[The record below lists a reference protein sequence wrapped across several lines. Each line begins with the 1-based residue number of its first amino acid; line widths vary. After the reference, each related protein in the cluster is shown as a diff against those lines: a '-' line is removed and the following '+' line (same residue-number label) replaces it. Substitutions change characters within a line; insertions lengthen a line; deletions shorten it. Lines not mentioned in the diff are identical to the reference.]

1 MLLLSEST
9 HTEIELEKFMTI
21 TTPQLG
27 YILLVDDIIDNL
39 DMLTDMLE
47 NQGHKV
53 QIALSG
59 QEALDKIKAQ
69 KPDIVLLDIQMP
81 GMDGYEVCR
90 QVKANPETEDIP
102 VIFLS
107 ALSDTKDIIKGFDAG
122 GVDYVSKPF
131 KFREVMARVESQLK
145 VSRQRNEIESLR
157 ERDKQ
162 QFESLAKIKN
172 NFLYGTAHDLKNPL
186 TGLLLYTQMLRAT
199 PPDNKQELEEVANG
213 IELSARKM
221 QSLITDILDLAQ
233 MQVGDQMNF
242 VTLPLQPILENVIKN
257 FTILAKE
264 KDITLALNT
273 PNDNKISYAIDSSY
287 FERMLDNLI
296 SNAIKYTPNGGTVTI
311 SLADCEEK
319 YELRIVDTG
328 LGIPEDDIPKLFEA
342 FYRVKKQSHRQESGT
357 GLGLSMVAAIVD
369 DHKGSIH
376 VESEEGV
383 GSTFIITLPKP
394 E

>member
-1 MLLLSEST
+1 MPIAI
-9 HTEIELEKFMTI
+9 IELRIMTTM
-21 TTPQLG
+21 TTLAG

-47 NQGHKV
+47 NQGHRV

-59 QEALDKIKAQ
+59 QEALEKIQ
-69 KPDIVLLDIQMP
+69 TDKPDIVLLDIQMP

-90 QVKANPETEDIP
+90 KIKANPETQDIP

-107 ALSDTKDIIKGFDAG
+107 ALSDTKDIVKGFDAG

-131 KFREVMARVESQLK
+131 KFREVMARVASQLK
-145 VSRQRNEIESLR
+145 VSRQRKEIESLR

-186 TGLLLYTQMLRAT
+186 TGLLLYTQLLRAT
-199 PPDNKQELEEVANG
+199 PPDNKEEIEEVANG
-213 IELSARKM
+213 IETSARKM

-242 VTLPLQPILENVIKN
+242 VTLPLQPVLENVIKN

-264 KDITLALNT
+264 KNIKLSLET
-273 PNDNKISYAIDSSY
+273 PDETINYPIDTSY
-287 FERMLDNLI
+287 FERMLDNLM
-296 SNAIKYTPNGGTVTI
+296 SNAIKYTPNGGKVTI
-311 SLADCEEK
+311 SLKDCEEN
-319 YELRIVDTG
+319 YELHIADTG
-328 LGIPEDDIPKLFEA
+328 LGIPKEDIPRLFEA
-342 FYRVKKQSHRQESGT
+342 FYRVKKQTHRLESGT
-357 GLGLSMVAAIVD
+357 GLGLSMVAAIVE
-369 DHKGSIH
+369 DHNGTIV
-376 VESEEGV
+376 VESEERV
-383 GSTFIITLPKP
+383 GSTFIIILPKV
-394 E
+394 EQGNDVK

>member
-1 MLLLSEST
+1 
-9 HTEIELEKFMTI
+9 MTN
-21 TTPQLG
+21 TTTLAG

-59 QEALDKIKAQ
+59 QEALDKIQ
-69 KPDIVLLDIQMP
+69 SDKPDIVLLDIQMP

-90 QVKANPETEDIP
+90 KIKANPETQDIP

-107 ALSDTKDIIKGFDAG
+107 ALSDTKDIVKGFDAG

-131 KFREVMARVESQLK
+131 KFREVMARVASQLK
-145 VSRQRNEIESLR
+145 VSRQRKEIESLR

-186 TGLLLYTQMLRAT
+186 TGLLLYTQLLRAT
-199 PPDNKQELEEVANG
+199 PPDNQEEIEEVANG
-213 IELSARKM
+213 IETSARKM

-242 VTLPLQPILENVIKN
+242 VLLPLQPILENVIKN

-264 KDITLALNT
+264 KNITLDLET
-273 PNDNKISYAIDSSY
+273 PEETVNYPIDTSY
-287 FERMLDNLI
+287 FERMLDNLM
-296 SNAIKYTPNGGTVTI
+296 SNAIKYTPNGGKITI
-311 SLADCEEK
+311 SLKPCEES
-319 YELRIVDTG
+319 YELHIADTG
-328 LGIPEDDIPKLFEA
+328 LGIPKEDIPRLFEA
-342 FYRVKKQSHRQESGT
+342 FYRVKKQTHRQESGT
-357 GLGLSMVAAIVD
+357 GLGLSMVAAIVE
-369 DHKGSIH
+369 DHNGTIT
-376 VESEEGV
+376 VESQEDV
-383 GSTFIITLPKP
+383 GSTFIIDLPKIDR
-394 E
+394 EEEL